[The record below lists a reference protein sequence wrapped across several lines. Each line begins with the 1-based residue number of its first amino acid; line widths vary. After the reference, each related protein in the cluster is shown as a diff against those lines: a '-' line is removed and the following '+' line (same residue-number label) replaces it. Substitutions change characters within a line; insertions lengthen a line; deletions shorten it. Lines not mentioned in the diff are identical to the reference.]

1 MTVSVEQGGG
11 VLRVQVRGQALSLIP
26 GTKLTVDKS
35 AVAALEQVTP

>member
-1 MTVSVEQGGG
+1 MTVTVEQGGG

-26 GTKLTVDKS
+26 GMKLPVDKS

>member
-26 GTKLTVDKS
+26 GMKLPVDKS
-35 AVAALEQVTP
+35 AVAALERVTP